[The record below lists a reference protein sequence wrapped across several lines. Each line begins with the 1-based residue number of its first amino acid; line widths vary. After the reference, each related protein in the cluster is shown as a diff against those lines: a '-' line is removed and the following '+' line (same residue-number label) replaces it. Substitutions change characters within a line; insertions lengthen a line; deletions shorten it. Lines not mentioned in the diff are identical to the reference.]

1 MKTLQAHIRY
11 LLVASLMVALCVAG
25 SAGMAQAQ
33 STQAQQ
39 QAEQQARANQV
50 RDQLRANALREQQ
63 RQQTSDTLRKAFKS
77 NQAQQGIDQADQ
89 ARRDRNQAQQ
99 RNRVADYLHREQAA
113 ATAGSSR
120 PPSQAKPAN
129 PSSSH

>member
-1 MKTLQAHIRY
+1 MKSIPRRFHHNR
-11 LLVASLMVALCVAG
+11 VAAWLAMLCLACASGPALAW
-25 SAGMAQAQ
+25 AAPAQ
-33 STQAQQ
+33 ST

-77 NQAQQGIDQADQ
+77 NRARQGIDQADQ

-99 RNRVADYLHREQAA
+99 RNRVEDYLHREQADTTA
-113 ATAGSSR
+113 KSGKSDPAHATSG
-120 PPSQAKPAN
+120 
-129 PSSSH
+129 H